1 MHNFR
6 IEFSHPWLLLLLI
19 PALALTLWPYFRLAK
34 RYRRT
39 RNRITSIVLH
49 LIVMVLAITTLAGIT
64 FNYQLNNLE
73 NEILLLVDV
82 SQSEDDEDVAQTRD
96 EFIELVL
103 QDSQYDGFKVGVVTF
118 GYNQVYAVPLTHEV
132 TGIYDTY
139 LAAEK
144 PDVTATNLADALIYA
159 KDLFTNP
166 QTSKIVLIT
175 DGKETDKRAES
186 VIRSIAAAG
195 IKLDTAYIPSD
206 IEDHDSQIIG
216 VEFPEYH
223 MSVDEEY
230 NVEVK
235 VQSKKEATALI
246 QMMDNGSQIAVETVE
261 LIEGSQSI
269 TLPFTF
275 TDDGLHEV
283 IFTISTSKTEAIDV
297 NNEYCTYH
305 YLEIFDKLLVIE
317 STDGE
322 STAFVNMINAENDYE
337 VIVKN
342 ITADDLPK
350 TVEQLRGYDQV
361 VLNNIS
367 NKNLTKDC
375 KVANFDVMLNE
386 YVQQYGGGLFTIGGS
401 RDKLDENGNV
411 VMEDGEVVK
420 EANAYNRT
428 DMANSLYQQMLPVQA
443 INYTPPAG
451 VVFCLD
457 TSGSMA
463 SADNKGVKKLDSA
476 KKALTNCLPALNDR
490 DYMGIITFDDFQD
503 TVLEMTPCIQQD
515 KIRAA
520 ISSIS
525 KASASTE
532 LEDSVDRAGQMLR
545 ALKNVDKR
553 HIIVISDGL
562 AGDADAVAARVTEL
576 YENSNITLSVVGIA
590 MGEGNAMD
598 GYKLAEKM
606 ATAGHGR
613 VITATGDALTT
624 EMIKELNSNEVKEL
638 ELTTFNP
645 TINNMFSPL
654 VNGLARFEDEEGGQ
668 DIDKL
673 AVSLDGFYGVK
684 ARANA
689 DLVLTG
695 DYNVPLYAQ
704 WKYGEGMV
712 GSFMCDLSGVW
723 SKEFMSNV
731 NGQEFIKN
739 VLNNLMPV
747 SSIRYNE
754 ISAELNED
762 NYTNELNITYET
774 EYKEGDRVV
783 GKIYSSEG
791 AEIADLNTLSSEG
804 PCYVTLAMTEE
815 NKFSRCGFVLKES
828 GVYKIVLIKYDA
840 SGAEMGRLELYKS
853 FAYSKEYDSFLMAE
867 EEITPQEKL
876 TAFAEKSGGKNIQ
889 SLDDPFEIFEGFITD
904 IDLVFDPRMLFMI
917 LAIVLFLLDI
927 AVRKFKFKWPH
938 ELIRQY
944 REKKKAEQENNVQ
957 K

>member
-1 MHNFR
+1 
-6 IEFSHPWLLLLLI
+6 
-19 PALALTLWPYFRLAK
+19 
-34 RYRRT
+34 
-39 RNRITSIVLH
+39 
-49 LIVMVLAITTLAGIT
+49 
-64 FNYQLNNLE
+64 
-73 NEILLLVDV
+73 
-82 SQSEDDEDVAQTRD
+82 
-96 EFIELVL
+96 
-103 QDSQYDGFKVGVVTF
+103 
-118 GYNQVYAVPLTHEV
+118 
-132 TGIYDTY
+132 
-139 LAAEK
+139 
-144 PDVTATNLADALIYA
+144 
-159 KDLFTNP
+159 
-166 QTSKIVLIT
+166 
-175 DGKETDKRAES
+175 
-186 VIRSIAAAG
+186 
-195 IKLDTAYIPSD
+195 
-206 IEDHDSQIIG
+206 
-216 VEFPEYH
+216 
-223 MSVDEEY
+223 
-230 NVEVK
+230 
-235 VQSKKEATALI
+235 
-246 QMMDNGSQIAVETVE
+246 
-261 LIEGSQSI
+261 
-269 TLPFTF
+269 
-275 TDDGLHEV
+275 
-283 IFTISTSKTEAIDV
+283 
-297 NNEYCTYH
+297 
-305 YLEIFDKLLVIE
+305 
-317 STDGE
+317 
-322 STAFVNMINAENDYE
+322 
-337 VIVKN
+337 
-342 ITADDLPK
+342 
-350 TVEQLRGYDQV
+350 
-361 VLNNIS
+361 
-367 NKNLTKDC
+367 
-375 KVANFDVMLNE
+375 
-386 YVQQYGGGLFTIGGS
+386 
-401 RDKLDENGNV
+401 
-411 VMEDGEVVK
+411 
-420 EANAYNRT
+420 
-428 DMANSLYQQMLPVQA
+428 
-443 INYTPPAG
+443 
-451 VVFCLD
+451 
-457 TSGSMA
+457 
-463 SADNKGVKKLDSA
+463 
-476 KKALTNCLPALNDR
+476 
-490 DYMGIITFDDFQD
+490 
-503 TVLEMTPCIQQD
+503 
-515 KIRAA
+515 
-520 ISSIS
+520 
-525 KASASTE
+525 
-532 LEDSVDRAGQMLR
+532 MLR

-590 MGEGNAMD
+590 MGEGNAVD

-606 ATAGHGR
+606 ANAGHGR

-791 AEIADLNTLSSEG
+791 AEIADLNTLSSED

-815 NKFSRCGFVLKES
+815 NEFSRCGFVLKES